1 MELVHSKYLPNTRY
15 TKYYECELSKGLCD
29 ITDNV
34 CYIYY
39 DKWLNN
45 FYIKNGDYVS
55 AYFYIT
61 WDRKILDIIFY
72 EKNIKYPDSVKEYV
86 LSFVGEKLEMWS
98 AIEVFD
104 KCYFCNSFDEYE
116 GCEWGCDNHE
126 SFSQNHNRIIR
137 KAKEKNISAQDV
149 IALMNL

>member
-15 TKYYECELSKGLCD
+15 TKYYECELSKGLCN

-45 FYIKNGDYVS
+45 FYMKNGDYVS

-61 WDRKILDIIFY
+61 WDRKILDIVFY
-72 EKNIKYPDSVKEYV
+72 EENIKYPDIVKEYI
-86 LSFVGEKLEMWS
+86 LCFVGEKLEGFVH
-98 AIEVFD
+98 EE
-104 KCYFCNSFDEYE
+104 EYE
-116 GCEWGCDNHE
+116 MEY
-126 SFSQNHNRIIR
+126 
-137 KAKEKNISAQDV
+137 
-149 IALMNL
+149 